1 MRATAGGEAVRRLGG
16 RAVAA
21 VRRWTGTLRLPVR
34 HLRLGL
40 RLRRAV
46 AITAVLGLVGVC
58 AVAAGSGFGDAT
70 AQEAGR
76 AASPVPVAQVSTIAA
91 AALSCPALSPAKV
104 AAQLMAASG
113 FEVNLRA
120 NSSGGSGIAALTDS
134 AWQSWAPWPRAP
146 RLDIGANIFALAH
159 HMCDLVGQ
167 VRRTGVDGDPWR
179 LALAAYRSGLPAVR
193 TAGGVPAAARGYVD
207 TVAAYATW
215 YERQPDLT
223 SGSPSPTPRAVG
235 AVPTAGTAPIPVPDA
250 YLPLVLAAGQV
261 CGTVTPARVA
271 GQLMA
276 SSGFNPN
283 LLSAGGGQGIAQFLP
298 QTWARYAPPTASPW
312 DPQTA
317 IPALGQAMCV
327 LTRELS
333 GIGPDPYPMALA
345 AYHWGSAVVQQA
357 GGLPDSPGLREHT
370 AMVLAYADHYA
381 HDPRLG
387 GPPAGAPLPHPGSPA
402 VPPPVGSAPP
412 QALPPAGAAAPP
424 AVPPAVPPA
433 APPVAPPVAAAPPPA
448 APPAPKPPADPPK
461 ANPTTTKP
469 APSGVTIHGYVDKCI
484 DAPGSADG
492 TPLRLWSCNG
502 SANQRWT
509 FASDGSVRAFGKCMD
524 AAWAST
530 ADGTTVQLA
539 VCNGGPAQR
548 FTLNGAHDLVNK
560 LADKCVDVRDWNTAN
575 GARLQLWQCS
585 GDANQKWWRG

>member
-1 MRATAGGEAVRRLGG
+1 MRATAGGGAVRRLGG
-16 RAVAA
+16 RGVAA
-21 VRRWTGTLRLPVR
+21 VARWARAGAGRLPVR

-46 AITAVLGLVGVC
+46 AVTAVPGLVGVC

-70 AQEAGR
+70 AQESGR

-91 AALSCPALSPAKV
+91 AALSCPALTPARV

-120 NSSGGSGIAALTDS
+120 DSSGGAGIAALTDS
-134 AWQSWAPWPRAP
+134 AWQDWAPWPRAP
-146 RLDIGANIFALAH
+146 RLDTDANIFALAH
-159 HMCDLVGQ
+159 QMCDLVGQ
-167 VRRTGVDGDPWR
+167 VRRAGVDGDPWR

-193 TAGGVPAAARGYVD
+193 AAGGVPAAARGYVD

-223 SGSPSPTPRAVG
+223 AGSPGPTPRAVG
-235 AVPTAGTAPIPVPDA
+235 VVPTAGTAPIPVPDG

-261 CGTVTPARVA
+261 CATVTPARVA
-271 GQLMA
+271 AQLMA

-283 LLSAGGGQGIAQFLP
+283 LLSAGGGQGVAQFLP

-312 DPQTA
+312 DPDAA

-333 GIGPDPYPMALA
+333 GIGTDPYPMALA

-381 HDPRLG
+381 NDPRLG
-387 GPPAGAPLPHPGSPA
+387 GPPAGAQLPRPGSPA
-402 VPPPVGSAPP
+402 VPPPAGSAPP
-412 QALPPAGAAAPP
+412 PAPPPAGAAPPGAPP
-424 AVPPAVPPA
+424 AVPPA
-433 APPVAPPVAAAPPPA
+433 APPVAAAPPPA
-448 APPAPKPPADPPK
+448 APPPRRRR
-461 ANPTTTKP
+461 
-469 APSGVTIHGYVDKCI
+469 I
-484 DAPGSADG
+484 
-492 TPLRLWSCNG
+492 R
-502 SANQRWT
+502 R
-509 FASDGSVRAFGKCMD
+509 
-524 AAWAST
+524 
-530 ADGTTVQLA
+530 
-539 VCNGGPAQR
+539 
-548 FTLNGAHDLVNK
+548 
-560 LADKCVDVRDWNTAN
+560 
-575 GARLQLWQCS
+575 
-585 GDANQKWWRG
+585 